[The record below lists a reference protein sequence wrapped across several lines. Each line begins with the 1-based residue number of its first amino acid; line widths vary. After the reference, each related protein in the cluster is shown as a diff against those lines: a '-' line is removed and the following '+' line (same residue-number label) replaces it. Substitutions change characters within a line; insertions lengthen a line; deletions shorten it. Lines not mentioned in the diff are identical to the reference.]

1 MRVLIAC
8 ALVVILTACDRTVA
22 GTERP
27 TDVGCLTW
35 SMRVTPASATLHPGD
50 AVQASA
56 VVNQCLSIP
65 SSTTVRWRSSDTVTA
80 VVDAVTGLVRARAPG
95 PVTVIASVV
104 ADTTI
109 RGAMALSV
117 VPR

>member
-1 MRVLIAC
+1 MRFLIAC
-8 ALVVILTACDRTVA
+8 LLVVALAACDQTVA
-22 GTERP
+22 DTESP
-27 TDVGCLTW
+27 TDVACLTW
-35 SMRVTPASATLHPGD
+35 GVRVSPASATLHAGD
-50 AVQASA
+50 SVQASA
-56 VVNQCLSIP
+56 VINQCLGNP
-65 SSTTVRWRSSDTVTA
+65 SSTAVRWRSSDTVTA